1 MAEELM
7 RTGMMRVGLA
17 LGGGGARG
25 LAHLGVIRRLQE
37 LNIPI
42 HCVAGT
48 SIGAIMA
55 GVMAAGN
62 VNKALA
68 WCDEPDWK
76 KLPRLFIDG
85 HFTNKALISGNQI
98 ERLLAEFVPVDD
110 FTKFNLP
117 CAMVATD
124 LRSGEE
130 VVMRTGD
137 VLSAVRA
144 SMAIPGVFRPV
155 AREGRVLVDG
165 GLVNPLP
172 VRACREMGAD
182 RVIAVDITPW
192 RVSEAEKD
200 YDDMNIF
207 DVLVS
212 AFRICNGVMTRRVLA
227 DAPADVLLHP
237 PVDDIRILDFRHAS
251 NVVEAGRQ
259 ALDSRLADIYNC
271 LEWTP

>member
-1 MAEELM
+1 
-7 RTGMMRVGLA
+7 MRVGLA

-62 VNKALA
+62 VDKALA
-68 WCDEPDWK
+68 WCAEPDWK

-98 ERLLAEFVPVDD
+98 ERLLAEFVPVRD
-110 FTKFNLP
+110 FTGFNLP

-172 VRACREMGAD
+172 VRACRDMGAD

-192 RVSEAEKD
+192 RATEAEKS

-207 DVLVS
+207 DVLVN
-212 AFRICNGVMTRRVLA
+212 AFRISNGEMTRRVLA

-237 PVDDIRILDFRHAS
+237 PVDDIRILDFRNAS
-251 NVVEAGRQ
+251 KVVEAGRQ

>member
-7 RTGMMRVGLA
+7 RTGMMRIGLA

-68 WCDEPDWK
+68 WCAEPDWK

-98 ERLLAEFVPVDD
+98 ERLLAEFVPVDA

-117 CAMVATD
+117 CAMVATE

-130 VVMRTGD
+130 VVLRARDACWWTGGSSIRCPCGRAERWGRT
-137 VLSAVRA
+137 A
-144 SMAIPGVFRPV
+144 SSPWTSRPGGYPRP
-155 AREGRVLVDG
+155 RR
-165 GLVNPLP
+165 
-172 VRACREMGAD
+172 
-182 RVIAVDITPW
+182 T
-192 RVSEAEKD
+192 
-200 YDDMNIF
+200 
-207 DVLVS
+207 
-212 AFRICNGVMTRRVLA
+212 MT
-227 DAPADVLLHP
+227 
-237 PVDDIRILDFRHAS
+237 
-251 NVVEAGRQ
+251 
-259 ALDSRLADIYNC
+259 
-271 LEWTP
+271 T